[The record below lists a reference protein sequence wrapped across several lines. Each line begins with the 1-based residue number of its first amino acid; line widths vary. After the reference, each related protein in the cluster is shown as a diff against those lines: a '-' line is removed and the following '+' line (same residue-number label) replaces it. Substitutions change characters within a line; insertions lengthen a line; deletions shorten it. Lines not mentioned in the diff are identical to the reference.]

1 MNSTTLYF
9 LILASLGLS
18 MLAQALTKSAYNRY
32 SKAPAS
38 CGLTGGE
45 VARRILE
52 KEGIQNV
59 SIEAVNGTLT
69 DHYDPSHLVLRLSSS
84 TMYGTSVAAIGV
96 AAHETGHVLQ
106 HRDAYKPLDIR
117 NACVKTVGF
126 GSRAAWPIF
135 LVGLLLS
142 FRPLI
147 YLGIGLYAAIVAF
160 SLITLPVE
168 FNASR
173 RALDV
178 LTADG
183 YLAGDETEGAQKVLS
198 AAALT
203 YVASALTAILQLLRL
218 ISIAQGNNR
227 RRR

>member
-9 LILASLGLS
+9 LILLSLGLS
-18 MLAQALTKSAYNRY
+18 LLAQALTRSAYNRY
-32 SKAPAS
+32 SQSPAS

-45 VARRILE
+45 VARRIME

-59 SIEAVNGTLT
+59 SIEVVNGTLT
-69 DHYDPSHLVLRLSSS
+69 DHYDPENLVLRLSSS
-84 TMYGTSVAAIGV
+84 TMYGNSVAAIGV

-117 NACVKTVGF
+117 SACVKTVGF

-135 LVGLLLS
+135 LMGLLLS

-147 YLGIGLYAAIVAF
+147 WIGIGLYAAIVAF
-160 SLITLPVE
+160 ALITLPVE
-168 FNASR
+168 FNASS
-173 RALDV
+173 RALQC
-178 LTADG
+178 LISDG
-183 YLAGDETEGAQKVLS
+183 YLAGDEAEGARKVLS

-218 ISIAQGNNR
+218 IALSKGNR

>member
-9 LILASLGLS
+9 LILLSLGLS
-18 MLAQALTKSAYNRY
+18 LLAQALTRNTYNRY
-32 SKAPAS
+32 SQAPAS

-45 VARRILE
+45 VARRIME

-59 SIEAVNGTLT
+59 SIEVVDGTLT
-69 DHYDPSHLVLRLSSS
+69 DHYDPTNLVLRLSSS
-84 TMYGTSVAAIGV
+84 TMYGNSVAAIGV

-106 HRDAYKPLDIR
+106 HRDAYQPLEIR

-135 LVGLLLS
+135 LAGLLLS
-142 FRPLI
+142 MRPLI
-147 YLGIGLYAAIVAF
+147 WIGIGLYAAIVAF
-160 SLITLPVE
+160 ALITLPVE
-168 FNASR
+168 FNASS
-173 RALDV
+173 RAIQC

-183 YLAGDETEGAQKVLS
+183 YLAGDETEGARKVLS

-218 ISIAQGNNR
+218 IALSKGNR

>member
-1 MNSTTLYF
+1 MNSTSLYF
-9 LILASLGLS
+9 LILISLGLS
-18 MLAQALTKSAYNRY
+18 MLAQALTKSTYNKY
-32 SKAPAS
+32 SEDEAS

-52 KEGIQNV
+52 KEGIRNV
-59 SIEAVNGTLT
+59 SIEVVNGMLT
-69 DHYDPSHLVLRLSSS
+69 DHYDPANLVLRLSAS
-84 TMYGTSVAAIGV
+84 TMYGRSVAAIGV

-135 LVGLLLS
+135 LLGFLLS

-147 YLGIGLYAAIVAF
+147 WIGIGLYAAIVAF
-160 SLITLPVE
+160 ALVTLPVE
-168 FNASR
+168 FNASS
-173 RALDV
+173 RALDF

-183 YLAGDETEGAQKVLS
+183 YLNGSETEGARKVLS

-218 ISIAQGNNR
+218 IALSKGNR

>member
-18 MLAQALTKSAYNRY
+18 FLAQRLTSSVYKRHSQVL
-32 SKAPAS
+32 AS

-52 KEGIQNV
+52 KEGIRNV
-59 SIEAVNGTLT
+59 SIEEVNGTLT
-69 DHYDPSHLVLRLSSS
+69 DHYDPSNLVLRLSSS
-84 TMYGTSVAAIGV
+84 TMRGTSVAAISV

-135 LVGLLLS
+135 LLGLLLS
-142 FRPLI
+142 LRPLI
-147 YLGIGLYAAIVAF
+147 YFGICLYAAIVAF

-168 FNASR
+168 FNASH

-178 LTADG
+178 LIADG
-183 YLAGDETEGAQKVLS
+183 YLAGDETEGARKVLS

-203 YVASALTAILQLLRL
+203 YVASALTAVLQLLRI
-218 ISIAQGNNR
+218 ISIAQGNR